1 MIDLNF
7 LRRRSAARVSMSVVT
22 TRAAGLYLPVASPV
36 QRYRDQ
42 WRRGGVLP
50 YPEDLLRGDERV
62 VVHKHPHWKMLFLP
76 VVALLLI
83 VGLGSY
89 AAALVDGASWQ
100 LYGWIGLAVLG
111 GAGVLWFTVTPLL
124 RWRTTHFVL
133 TTRRVLV
140 REGIL
145 SRSGIDIPI
154 NRINTVQFRHS
165 LIDRLLGCGTLIIE
179 SASDEPLEFDDIPQV
194 EKVHS
199 LLYYEVNP
207 APEPG

>member
-1 MIDLNF
+1 M
-7 LRRRSAARVSMSVVT
+7 
-22 TRAAGLYLPVASPV
+22 
-36 QRYRDQ
+36 
-42 WRRGGVLP
+42 P
-50 YPEDLLRGDERV
+50 YPDDLLRGDERV
-62 VVHKHPHWKMLFLP
+62 VVHKHPHWKMLVLP
-76 VVALLLI
+76 VLAFLII

-89 AAALVDGASWQ
+89 AAGWVAGQSWRF
-100 LYGWIGLAVLG
+100 YGWIALAVLG
-111 GAGVLWFTVTPLL
+111 GLGVLWLAVTPLL

-154 NRINTVQFRHS
+154 NRINSVQFRHS
-165 LIDRLLGCGTLIIE
+165 FIDRILGCGTLIVE

-194 EKVHS
+194 ERVHS

-207 APEPG
+207 GPVPT

>member
-1 MIDLNF
+1 M
-7 LRRRSAARVSMSVVT
+7 
-22 TRAAGLYLPVASPV
+22 
-36 QRYRDQ
+36 
-42 WRRGGVLP
+42 P
-50 YPEDLLRGDERV
+50 YPEDLLRSDERV
-62 VVHKHPHWKMLFLP
+62 VVHKHPHWKMLVLP

-89 AAALVDGASWQ
+89 AAALVKGTSWQ

-111 GAGVLWFTVTPLL
+111 GVGVVWLTVTPLL

-145 SRSGIDIPI
+145 TRRGIDIST
-154 NRINTVQFRHS
+154 NRINTVQSRASF
-165 LIDRLLGCGTLIIE
+165 IDRILGCGTLIIE

-194 EKVHS
+194 ERVRS

-207 APEPG
+207 GPAAS

>member
-1 MIDLNF
+1 M
-7 LRRRSAARVSMSVVT
+7 
-22 TRAAGLYLPVASPV
+22 
-36 QRYRDQ
+36 
-42 WRRGGVLP
+42 P

-62 VVHKHPHWKMLFLP
+62 VVHMHPHWKMLVLP
-76 VVALLLI
+76 VLALLII

-89 AAALVDGASWQ
+89 VAALIAGNSWQ

-111 GAGVLWFTVTPLL
+111 GVAVLWLTVAPLL

-133 TTRRVLV
+133 TTRRVMV
-140 REGIL
+140 REGVL

-165 LIDRLLGCGTLIIE
+165 FIDRILGCGTLIVE

-194 EKVHS
+194 ERVHS
-199 LLYYEVNP
+199 LLDYEVNP
-207 APEPG
+207 GPSAA